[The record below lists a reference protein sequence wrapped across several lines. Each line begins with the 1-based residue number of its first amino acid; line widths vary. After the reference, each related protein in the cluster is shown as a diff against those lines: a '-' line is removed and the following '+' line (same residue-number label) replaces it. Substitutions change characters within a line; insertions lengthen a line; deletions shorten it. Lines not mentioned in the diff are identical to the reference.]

1 MAAAGGKVL
10 LRVFATLAS
19 AVACTEAVYT
29 RRETRWVAV
38 RHNAGGWH
46 PQEVQ
51 STVCAIRVA

>member
-1 MAAAGGKVL
+1 ML